1 MTVCITSRAM
11 WIIIIWFELSVFSFP
26 SMKSSLHYHDEDE
39 NTQFKYHRWG
49 ETSPTLFTTWE
60 RGLGHLT
67 WFTFWDFAGIRS
79 KTPPLAIH
87 KNKSLLSFPPGRPQD
102 FKLEIS
108 QYAMHQCWTF
118 WLAWRSNQ
126 TLHSDSSSELKQ
138 IRHTCWEQG
147 WRVSW
152 RSISV
157 LGTQE
162 LWSVSACTFT
172 LHTVFTLHRTRQLMR
187 TRGQPHGWLVRPQ
200 MELDWPLGSLCSHLW
215 SCKITNAFL

>member
-1 MTVCITSRAM
+1 
-11 WIIIIWFELSVFSFP
+11 
-26 SMKSSLHYHDEDE
+26 MKMRIHSSS
-39 NTQFKYHRWG
+39 TRWG
-49 ETSPTLFTTWE
+49 ETSLTLFTTWE

-67 WFTFWDFAGIRS
+67 WVTFWNFSGIWS
-79 KTPPLAIH
+79 KTPPLTIH

-102 FKLEIS
+102 FNLEIS

-138 IRHTCWEQG
+138 IHHTCWEQG

-162 LWSVSACTFT
+162 LWSILPV
-172 LHTVFTLHRTRQLMR
+172 
-187 TRGQPHGWLVRPQ
+187 P
-200 MELDWPLGSLCSHLW
+200 SLCTPSSLYTEQDSWWEPEANHMDDW
-215 SCKITNAFL
+215 SSLKWNWIGPWEASAVLPVKLQNNQCIFISLC